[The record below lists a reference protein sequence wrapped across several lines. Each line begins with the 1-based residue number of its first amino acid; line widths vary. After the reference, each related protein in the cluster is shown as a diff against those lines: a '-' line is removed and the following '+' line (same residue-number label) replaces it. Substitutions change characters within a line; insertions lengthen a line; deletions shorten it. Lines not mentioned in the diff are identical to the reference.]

1 MNETTQL
8 ESSTMQQAIVET
20 VQILSLAQQ
29 EQVLSFAQS
38 LSNTTPLS
46 NIMPMKPS
54 LRKLAM
60 LPVAEQHRILA
71 NYVPM
76 MAEDFRNDP
85 ELTEFSVLDGEDW
98 VE

>member
-8 ESSTMQQAIVET
+8 ESSTTQQAIVET

-29 EQVLSFAQS
+29 QQVLSFAQS
-38 LSNTTPLS
+38 LSN
-46 NIMPMKPS
+46 IMPITPS
-54 LRKLAM
+54 LRQLAT

-76 MAEDFRNDP
+76 MVEDFRNDP

-98 VE
+98 AE